1 MDAACS
7 RYARL
12 HETTTLPELDEPDP
26 WWAIP
31 APDADPQSSWLPD
44 RHPVS
49 VLELPELPEL
59 LQAQAEGDALSG
71 GLVGLQVGPHGGQVG
86 GAHDAWPGVRSW
98 PSSARTWPW

>member
-12 HETTTLPELDEPDP
+12 HGLTTLPELDEPDP

-59 LQAQAEGDALSG
+59 PDMPELPEMPA
-71 GLVGLQVGPHGGQVG
+71 
-86 GAHDAWPGVRSW
+86 
-98 PSSARTWPW
+98 SAVELGH